1 MIDFLNWLLYVAD
14 GAVVVFLTIT
24 PFAMA
29 YILYDALRDR
39 KA

>member
-1 MIDFLNWLLYVAD
+1 MDA
-14 GAVVVFLTIT
+14 AVIVFLTIT

>member
-1 MIDFLNWLLYVAD
+1 MDA
-14 GAVVVFLTIT
+14 AVIVFLIIT

-39 KA
+39 RGA

>member
-1 MIDFLNWLLYVAD
+1 MDA
-14 GAVVVFLTIT
+14 AVIVFLVIT

-39 KA
+39 GVL